1 MEFRR
6 LIQRLTGLS
15 RTPGPRSYLNQSGS
29 LEAAI
34 SETFAGKMRF
44 QGCAPILNGPLVC
57 MGFTNRSGSNLLA
70 AYLRACPPLAGFGE
84 DLNPSSIRARTRAM
98 NSQSLPDF
106 LCDISARSADK
117 AVVGF
122 KTSFEQLRMLY
133 RNNIPAMYTDGVKLI
148 EIRREDLV
156 AQAIS
161 YQIALQTGAWS
172 SRIKTSSH
180 PDPVCDPEALHSIIQ
195 GLTAAQTRMDILV
208 ERHLVDRLIVRY
220 EDLVL
225 EPDEILQKIGRFL
238 GFDARDWKAERPPLE
253 RQANSTNDAF
263 RAAFR
268 RYLRQQAPD

>member
-1 MEFRR
+1 
-6 LIQRLTGLS
+6 
-15 RTPGPRSYLNQSGS
+15 
-29 LEAAI
+29 
-34 SETFAGKMRF
+34 
-44 QGCAPILNGPLVC
+44 

-70 AYLRACPPLAGFGE
+70 AYLRTCPPLAGFGE
-84 DLNPSSIRARTRAM
+84 DLNPSSLRARARAM
-98 NSQSLPDF
+98 NSRSLPDF
-106 LCDISARSADK
+106 LCDISARGNGK
-117 AVVGF
+117 AVFGF

-133 RNNIPAMYTDGVKLI
+133 RNNIPAMYNGGVKLI

-172 SRIKTSSH
+172 SRIKTPPH
-180 PDPVCDPEALHSIIQ
+180 PDPVCDPEALHAIIQ

-208 ERHLVDRLIVRY
+208 ERHLVDRLIIRY

-225 EPDEILQKIGRFL
+225 EPDAILQKVGRFL
-238 GFDARDWKAERPPLE
+238 GFDAKDWRAERPPLK

-263 RAAFR
+263 RATFR